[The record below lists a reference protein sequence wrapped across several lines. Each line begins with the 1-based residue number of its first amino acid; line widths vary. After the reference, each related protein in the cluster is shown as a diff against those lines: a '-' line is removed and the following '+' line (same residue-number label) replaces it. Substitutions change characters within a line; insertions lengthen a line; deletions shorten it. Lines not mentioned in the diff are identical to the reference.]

1 MYHVARAPCGWWNY
15 RHRAGSPSAE
25 LNSQGAEESRLVTG
39 LARERNSILR
49 GKNLFLSLSF
59 LGVVVL
65 GGIFLGFW
73 YLVTPRLAEIYAGL
87 PAIVGIALVG
97 TYLAVV
103 ALFSLIVMSTYF
115 QRDFISAKKITV
127 RILFPLAQ
135 AIGAVFRIL
144 KDEIRGS
151 FVEVNNSLV
160 RASSRLVAGDSLL
173 LLLPHCLQSFEC
185 PHRVTSEVRNCRR
198 CGGCEIS
205 DLIAMCDAYGINMS
219 IATGGT
225 LARRVIVETR
235 PKAIVAVA
243 CERDLTS
250 GIQDAYPIPVIGVLN
265 ERPYGPCRDTRVDIA
280 KVEEAISFFLGRR
293 SADST
298 GKTSGSAGQD
308 VAVIGADRGT
318 HVGP

>member
-1 MYHVARAPCGWWNY
+1 MDRK
-15 RHRAGSPSAE
+15 RSM
-25 LNSQGAEESRLVTG
+25 
-39 LARERNSILR
+39 ILR
-49 GKNLFLSLSF
+49 GKNLFLFLSF
-59 LGVVVL
+59 LGVVAL
-65 GGIFLGFW
+65 GLIFLGFW
-73 YLVTPRLAEIYAGL
+73 YLVAPRLAEVYAELPVVVGL
-87 PAIVGIALVG
+87 ILAA

-103 ALFSLIVMSTYF
+103 ALFSLIVISVHV
-115 QRDFISAKKITV
+115 QKDLISAKKITV

-135 AIGAVFRIL
+135 AIGTFVGIP

-160 RASSRLVAGDSLL
+160 RASSRLIPGDRLL

-198 CGGCEIS
+198 CGGCEIA
-205 DLIAMCDAYGINMS
+205 DLITMCDSYGVKMS

-250 GIQDAYPIPVIGVLN
+250 GLQDAYPIPVIGVLN
-265 ERPYGPCRDTRVDIA
+265 ERPHGPCRDTRVDLS
-280 KVEEAISFFLGRR
+280 KVEAAINFFLRKNTAIR
-293 SADST
+293 SA
-298 GKTSGSAGQD
+298 APPEHEEQD
-308 VAVIGADRGT
+308 VAVCGGDRGK
-318 HVGP
+318 HLSP

>member
-1 MYHVARAPCGWWNY
+1 LGTR
-15 RHRAGSPSAE
+15 
-25 LNSQGAEESRLVTG
+25 RL
-39 LARERNSILR
+39 RILR
-49 GKNLFLSLSF
+49 GKNLFLFLSL
-59 LGVVVL
+59 LGVAAL
-65 GGIFLGFW
+65 GLVMLGFW
-73 YLVTPRLAEIYAGL
+73 YLIEPRLGQVHREFPMAAGL
-87 PAIVGIALVG
+87 VLSG

-103 ALFSLIVMSTYF
+103 GLFSLIVISTYI
-115 QRDFISAKKITV
+115 QRDLISAKKITV
-127 RILFPLAQ
+127 RILFPLAR
-135 AIGAVFRIL
+135 AIGAALGIPN
-144 KDEIRGS
+144 DEVRGS

-160 RASSRLVAGDSLL
+160 RASSMLVHGDRLL

-205 DLIAMCDAYGINMS
+205 DLLDMCDTYGIKMS

-265 ERPYGPCRDTRVDIA
+265 ERPYGPCRDTRVDLSR
-280 KVEEAISFFLGRR
+280 VEAAIGFFLRR
-293 SADST
+293 GAT
-298 GKTSGSAGQD
+298 APRTSPSEVEDQD
-308 VAVIGADRGT
+308 VAVCGGERGQ
-318 HVGP
+318 HLSP

>member
-1 MYHVARAPCGWWNY
+1 LDR
-15 RHRAGSPSAE
+15 RR
-25 LNSQGAEESRLVTG
+25 SR
-39 LARERNSILR
+39 ILK

-59 LGVVVL
+59 LGVIAL
-65 GGIFLGFW
+65 GLIFLGFW
-73 YLVTPRLAEIYAGL
+73 YLIEPRLAQAYAELPMVVGL
-87 PAIVGIALVG
+87 VLVA

-103 ALFSLIVMSTYF
+103 ALFSLIVISVHV
-115 QRDFISAKKITV
+115 QKDLISAKKITV

-135 AIGAVFRIL
+135 AIGTAVGIP

-151 FVEVNNSLV
+151 FIQVNNALV
-160 RASSRLVAGDSLL
+160 RASSRLVPGDSLL

-198 CGGCEIS
+198 CGGCEIA
-205 DLIAMCDAYGINMS
+205 DLITMCDSYGVKMS

-250 GIQDAYPIPVIGVLN
+250 GLQDAYPIPVIGVLN
-265 ERPYGPCRDTRVDIA
+265 ERPHGPCRDTRVELS
-280 KVEEAISFFLGRR
+280 KVEAAISFFLRKE
-293 SADST
+293 A
-298 GKTSGSAGQD
+298 AGARAGPPELEEQD
-308 VAVIGADRGT
+308 VAVCGGDRGK
-318 HVGP
+318 HLSP